1 MRIMSMKFLSVASGS
16 SGNCYILKT
25 EKSSVLIDVGITGKR
40 VIEGL
45 SAMGLSAEDVN
56 GILLTHEHTD
66 HVKSLRMIGKKA
78 PYARVYGS
86 SETLHA
92 VRETV
97 QGERV
102 SYVEAG
108 TAFVIGD
115 MRIRAFS
122 LSHDAA
128 GPLGYSVESGDRIC
142 TVVTDTGCV
151 TEEMFGYIRE
161 SDLLVLEANHELNV
175 LMMGSYPYY
184 LKQRIAGDKGHI
196 SNETAGSTLCRML
209 RERRNENPPKVILA
223 HLSRE
228 NNTPEQAFL
237 TVRNMLF
244 DEDFLVGRDLFLDVA
259 KRDECGKVIE
269 I

>member
-1 MRIMSMKFLSVASGS
+1 MPFKFLSAASGS

-25 EKSSVLIDVGITGKR
+25 EETAVLIDVGTTGKR
-40 VIEGL
+40 IIEGL
-45 SAMGLSAEDVN
+45 SEMGLSPEDVD
-56 GILLTHEHTD
+56 GILVTHEHTD
-66 HVKSLRMIGKKA
+66 HVKSLKMIGKKA
-78 PYARVYGS
+78 SSARIYGS

-92 VRETV
+92 VRETAP
-97 QGERV
+97 GERLFE
-102 SYVEAG
+102 VEPGA
-108 TAFVIGD
+108 AFVVGD
-115 MRIRAFS
+115 MKIRAFS

-128 GPLGYSVESGDRIC
+128 GPLGYSVIAGDKMC
-142 TVVTDTGCV
+142 TVVTDTGCI

-161 SDLLVLEANHELNV
+161 SDLLVLEANHEVNV

-184 LKQRIAGDKGHI
+184 LKQRIVGDKGHI

-209 RERRNENPPKVILA
+209 RERRNGNTPKVILA

-237 TVRNMLF
+237 TVKNMLF
-244 DEDFLVGRDLFLDVA
+244 EEDFLVGRDLFLDVA
-259 KRDECGKVIE
+259 KRDQVGHIIE

>member
-1 MRIMSMKFLSVASGS
+1 MPFKFLSAASGS

-25 EKSSVLIDVGITGKR
+25 EETAVLIDVGTTGKR
-40 VIEGL
+40 IIEGL
-45 SAMGLSAEDVN
+45 SEMGLSPENVD
-56 GILLTHEHTD
+56 GILVTHEHTD
-66 HVKSLRMIGKKA
+66 HVKSLKMIGKKA
-78 PYARVYGS
+78 SSARIYGS

-92 VRETV
+92 VRDMAP
-97 QGERV
+97 GERFFE
-102 SYVEAG
+102 VEPGA
-108 TAFVIGD
+108 AFTVGD
-115 MRIRAFS
+115 MKIRAFS

-128 GPLGYSVESGDRIC
+128 GPLGYSVISGDKMC
-142 TVVTDTGCV
+142 TVVTDTGCI

-161 SDLLVLEANHELNV
+161 SDLLVLEANHEVNV

-184 LKQRIAGDKGHI
+184 LKQRIVGDKGHI

-209 RERRNENPPKVILA
+209 RERRNGNTPRVILA

-237 TVRNMLF
+237 TVKNMLF

-259 KRDECGKVIE
+259 KRDQVGHIIE